1 MPKYKHGSGSL
12 YQRGRTWW
20 ISYYVDSNRV
30 RESSDSSD
38 KAVARKLLQQRLGQ
52 VAEGR
57 FVGPRADRVRIEELA
72 ELVLLDYRVNGKKSI
87 GVTETRF
94 HKHILPFFRLQKA
107 HSITATDIQAFIV
120 HRQQQNASN
129 AEINRELAALK
140 RAFHLG
146 IRQEKIHKKPY
157 IPKLAERNAR
167 SGFFEAPDFE
177 RILAK
182 LPEHLRPAV
191 TFAYYT
197 GWRLRSEI
205 LPLKWEQ
212 IDLTAET
219 VRLYPNTT
227 KNSEPRVIRLPQV
240 LLSILTEQWRNRPE
254 GCPWVF
260 PYQGKGMSYPYHAW
274 RKAVKEAGLAGKIP
288 HDFRRTAVRNL
299 VRAGVP
305 ERVAM
310 MITGHKTR
318 SVFDRYNIVS
328 PGDLAEAARRID
340 QSIVPLPKESEQQ
353 ATPQGQD
360 TQAEP
365 SSHRLHS

>member
-12 YQRGRTWW
+12 FLRGRTWW
-20 ISYYVDSNRV
+20 LSYYIDSNRV

-57 FVGPRADRVRIEELA
+57 FIGPRADRVRIEELA

-87 GVTETRF
+87 GVTETRLR
-94 HKHILPFFRLQKA
+94 KHILPFFVNRRA
-107 HSITATDIQAFIV
+107 HSITAEDLQAYIV
-120 HRQQQNASN
+120 RRQDARASN

-140 RAFHLG
+140 RAFNLG
-146 IRQEKIHKKPY
+146 IRQEKIYRKPY
-157 IPKLAERNAR
+157 IPKLTERNAR
-167 SGFFEAPDFE
+167 AGFFEVRDFE

-182 LPEHLRPAV
+182 LPGHLRPAV

-205 LPLKWEQ
+205 LPLRWEQ
-212 IDLTAET
+212 IDLAAET
-219 VRLYPNTT
+219 VRLYPDTT
-227 KNSEPRVIRLPQV
+227 KNSEPQVIQLPQV
-240 LLSILTEQWRNRPE
+240 LLSILTEQWRAKLE
-254 GCPWVF
+254 GCPWIF
-260 PYQGKGMSYPYHAW
+260 PYQGKRVSYPYHAW
-274 RKAVKEAGLAGKIP
+274 RKAVEEAGLEGKIP

-310 MITGHKTR
+310 AICGHKTR
-318 SVFDRYNIVS
+318 AVFDRYNIVS
-328 PGDLAEAARRID
+328 PGDLAEAARKID
-340 QSIVPLPKESEQQ
+340 QSIASTPGEPEQQ
-353 ATPQGQD
+353 ALPQDQD
-360 TQAEP
+360 SQTALSLQ
-365 SSHRLHS
+365 RFHS